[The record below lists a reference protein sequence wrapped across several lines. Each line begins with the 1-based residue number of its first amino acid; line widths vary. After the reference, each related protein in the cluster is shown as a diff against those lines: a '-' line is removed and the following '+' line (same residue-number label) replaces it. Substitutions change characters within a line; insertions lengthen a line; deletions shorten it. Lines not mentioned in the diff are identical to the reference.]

1 MMHYSATQNAF
12 YPSEMQADYIAAGT
26 WPDDAVNVDDETF
39 RIFGLGE
46 PPSGMIRV
54 GDDTGQPSWQPS
66 PAEPIESVAARQR
79 ALIESALSATLA
91 AGMSYT
97 LPDGIDDV
105 IQTRPDQDEANLLGL
120 AIEARDL
127 RTAGE
132 TGAVMSLRAQS
143 NRVYTLTPEQMIALT
158 DAAKNFKQG
167 LLAKS
172 WRLKDAVSAAEAA
185 KDRAALEAITW
196 NNDTPNEETA

>member
-39 RIFGLGE
+39 QIFGLGE
-46 PPSGMIRV
+46 PPAGMTR
-54 GDDTGQPSWQPS
+54 GSDSAGQPCWQPS
-66 PAEPIESVAARQR
+66 PAEPIGSVAARQR

-91 AGMSYT
+91 AGMPYT
-97 LPDGIDDV
+97 LPDGTDDV
-105 IQTRPDQDEANLLGL
+105 IQTRPDEDEANLLGL

-127 RTAGE
+127 RAAGE
-132 TGAVMSLRAQS
+132 TGAVMSLRARS
-143 NRVYTLTPEQMIALT
+143 NTVYALTPEQMIALT
-158 DAAKNFKQG
+158 DAAKAFKQR

-172 WRLKDAVSAAEAA
+172 WELKDAVSAAMEAG
-185 KDRAALEAITW
+185 DREAIETVTW
-196 NNDTPNEETA
+196 EE